1 MVNYRAMQF
10 GRVAC
15 VAASLTFLTV
25 APVWAEPDDWEERMQ
40 LDISQPQWKDDRHM
54 DRAAVIVDAMDE
66 KAKAIGRD
74 DVPYRTDS
82 VEIGAAVPSAFKPWW
97 HSKVVSQL
105 NPNSN
110 AVVETPESLVLR
122 AIANSAQIKVFSD
135 IPVIRE
141 TAELEARGRFDTH
154 LYAEGRHTDL
164 DEPVG
169 SELTTGG
176 PERLLEDEWLWKLGL
191 RKKFVTGTEVDLSQ
205 RMGVRDNNSE
215 FFVPADQA
223 NTRVALTITQPLLNG
238 AGVRYNRSTLDLA
251 RIDANVALDEFKR
264 QVESHLLEVMRAYWG
279 LWLERSAL
287 VQRRKVVDDTSLL
300 VSELENR
307 SSLDA
312 TGAQLSR
319 ARSELVR
326 RKSDVV
332 RSESAVRNAEAR
344 ILSLI
349 NDPSLK
355 FSEGFELIPEVS
367 PTLSRSEPRTETAI
381 AMAMENRSEIK
392 QSFKQL
398 RAAGIRADMSK
409 RELQPVLNLVLQ
421 YYRDG
426 LAGEGDT
433 SRALD
438 NQWDDGDGSFVVG
451 LVFDF
456 PIGNR
461 AAKARHKRRQ
471 VEVRQL
477 SEQLRTTLET
487 VLLELQVSTR
497 EVKTAWRDLQGKYL
511 SLEAVEDELSL
522 LRDRRDLELTDGSNG
537 ADYIER
543 LLDAQDRMVIAQFDY
558 LQSEV
563 SYNVA
568 LVNLDRSTGTLLQAH
583 NIGPERI
590 EEGDDGLPAW
600 RMRPL
605 TGN

>member
-1 MVNYRAMQF
+1 MVKYQSIAQ
-10 GRVAC
+10 GC
-15 VAASLTFLTV
+15 VAAALTFISV
-25 APVWAEPDDWEERMQ
+25 QSVWAEPDDWEERMQ
-40 LDISQPQWKDDRHM
+40 LDISQPDWKDERHM
-54 DRAAVIVDAMDE
+54 ERARVIVDSVDD

-74 DVPYRTDS
+74 DVPYKTDN
-82 VEIGAAVPSAFKPWW
+82 VEISSAVPAGHRPWW
-97 HSKVVSQL
+97 HRQVISQL
-105 NPNSN
+105 NPDSR
-110 AVVETPESLVLR
+110 AVTETPESLVLR
-122 AIANSAQIKVFSD
+122 AIANSAQIRVFSD

-141 TAELEARGRFDTH
+141 TAELEARGAFDTH

-176 PERLLEDEWLWKLGL
+176 PERLLEDEWQWKLGL
-191 RKKFVTGTEVDLSQ
+191 RKKFITGTEVDISQ
-205 RMGVRDNNSE
+205 RLGVRDNNSE
-215 FFVPADQA
+215 FFIPADQA
-223 NTRVALTITQPLLNG
+223 NSRAALTITQPLLNG
-238 AGVRYNRSTLDLA
+238 FGVKYNRSTLDLA
-251 RIDANVALDEFKR
+251 RLDANVALDEFKR
-264 QVESHLLEVMRAYWG
+264 QVESHLLEVVRAYWG

-287 VQRRKVVDDTSLL
+287 VQRRKVVDDTEKL
-300 VSELENR
+300 VQELESR
-307 SSLDA
+307 GSYDA

-326 RKSDVV
+326 RKSDVI
-332 RSESAVRNAEAR
+332 RSEGAVRNAEAR
-344 ILSLI
+344 ILSLV
-349 NDPSLK
+349 NDPTLK
-355 FSEGFELIPEVS
+355 FNERFELVPELS
-367 PTLSRSEPRTETAI
+367 PTLIKSEPKTEQAI
-381 AMAMENRSEIK
+381 ALAMENRSEIK

-398 RAAGIRADMSK
+398 RAAGIRADMTRK
-409 RELQPVLNLVLQ
+409 ELRPVLNLVLQ

-433 SRALD
+433 SRAFD
-438 NQWDDGDGSFVVG
+438 NQWDEGDGSFVAG

-456 PIGNR
+456 PLSNK
-461 AAKARHKRRQ
+461 AAKARHVRRKI
-471 VEVRQL
+471 EVRQL

-497 EVKTAWRDLQGKYL
+497 EVKTSWRDLQGKYL
-511 SLEAVEDELSL
+511 SLAAIQDEFSL
-522 LRDRRDLELTDGSNG
+522 LQDRRDLELGDGSNG

-568 LVNLDRSTGTLLQAH
+568 LVNLDRSTGTLLEKH

-590 EEGDDGLPAW
+590 QEGDDGLPAW